1 MINLFASYLDMP
13 KPAHAEWPGLGFV
26 FHCKYFL
33 SSALLV
39 TFGKHTRNTL
49 KDTNVPT
56 VPATRTGQDH
66 FLFDGI
72 RLGPDPDG
80 WETMKSEHMI
90 WNKAVKIAA
99 RLLQSTMTI
108 PSISP
113 NQQYNLKP
121 EHRKENCYLLKSC
134 IGIDLYR
141 YTL

>member
-1 MINLFASYLDMP
+1 MTLFANLSKMS
-13 KPAHAEWPGLGFV
+13 KPAYAEWPGKVLVIHG
-26 FHCKYFL
+26 KYFL

-66 FLFDGI
+66 FLFYGI

-90 WNKAVKIAA
+90 WNKAVEIAA

-108 PSISP
+108 LSISP
-113 NQQYNLKP
+113 NP
-121 EHRKENCYLLKSC
+121 ENNH
-134 IGIDLYR
+134 
-141 YTL
+141 